1 MYTCLVR
8 RPGASPP
15 AGRCAQSSGGPVVPE
30 AMPARRFAALAAAT
44 LLLCLG
50 ATHAAPQRPV
60 LGARSLQQAPAC
72 HGFNVTDIR
81 CCRTAKCKCSRMA
94 GQADFCADNGPL
106 PTPAPPRTARMPR
119 APEPRAGLV
128 RGAPGRPYPNA
139 DRTCTHNPPL
149 NSARTRAHVHNSG
162 VCWHR
167 HTVHN
172 SPGLW
177 GHVSRACPQWGGWGS
192 AHVRDALAPPH
203 SWRPRAQ
210 AQTASTRTPTRTP
223 TAAAARGRAA
233 PRPRTVRMPRCPV
246 RPTRKRAFCIKLHAG
261 SEMACALV
269 FYCVKVASSA
279 PAHHCCK
286 PAGMCN
292 LKFGMGGTSPW
303 LRMC

>member
-1 MYTCLVR
+1 MQVLAHGGPGRFLRGQRSATHPRPAANRAHAARARTTGRARPRSPRPAISECRSHMYTQ
-8 RPGASPP
+8 P
-15 AGRCAQSSGGPVVPE
+15 AVE
-30 AMPARRFAALAAAT
+30 
-44 LLLCLG
+44 LG
-50 ATHAAPQRPV
+50 
-60 LGARSLQQAPAC
+60 SY
-72 HGFNVTDIR
+72 
-81 CCRTAKCKCSRMA
+81 S
-94 GQADFCADNGPL
+94 
-106 PTPAPPRTARMPR
+106 
-119 APEPRAGLV
+119 
-128 RGAPGRPYPNA
+128 
-139 DRTCTHNPPL
+139 
-149 NSARTRAHVHNSG
+149 RTRAQLG
-162 VCWHR
+162 R
-167 HTVHN
+167 VHN